1 MTSTKNSRS
10 LPVSHNQL
18 IIYIY
23 LRVWLHLQL
32 RLLTLTH
39 LHLRRSF
46 IALWEMIKNAL
57 KLRQNRILNEINE
70 SMQKSKGRMSC
81 TFIEIESLTSNSKL
95 RNFIISWNDQN
106 ATKLFR
112 KLISYKINKN
122 MENKQGWNFGLRSL
136 LTYNFKF

>member
-57 KLRQNRILNEINE
+57 KLRQSHILNEINE

>member
-23 LRVWLHLQL
+23 LRVWKHLQL

-46 IALWEMIKNAL
+46 IALWEMISNAL
-57 KLRQNRILNEINE
+57 KLRQSRILNEINE

-81 TFIEIESLTSNSKL
+81 TFIEMESLTSYSKL

-106 ATKLFR
+106 PTKLLR

-122 MENKQGWNFGLRSL
+122 MEFKQGWNFGLRSL

>member
-23 LRVWLHLQL
+23 LRVWQHLQL

-46 IALWEMIKNAL
+46 IALWEMIKNTL
-57 KLRQNRILNEINE
+57 KLRQSRILNEINE

>member
-23 LRVWLHLQL
+23 LRVWKHLQL

-46 IALWEMIKNAL
+46 IALWEMISNAL
-57 KLRQNRILNEINE
+57 KLRQSRILNEINE

-81 TFIEIESLTSNSKL
+81 TFIEMESLTSYSKL

-106 ATKLFR
+106 PTKLFR

-122 MENKQGWNFGLRSL
+122 MEFKQGWNFGLRSL

>member
-23 LRVWLHLQL
+23 LRVWQHLQL

-46 IALWEMIKNAL
+46 IALWEMIKNTL
-57 KLRQNRILNEINE
+57 KLRQSRILNEINE

-81 TFIEIESLTSNSKL
+81 TFIEMESLTSYSKL

>member
-57 KLRQNRILNEINE
+57 KLRQSRILNEINE

-81 TFIEIESLTSNSKL
+81 TFIERESLTSNSKL

>member
-46 IALWEMIKNAL
+46 IALLEMIKNAL
-57 KLRQNRILNEINE
+57 KLRQSHILNEINE